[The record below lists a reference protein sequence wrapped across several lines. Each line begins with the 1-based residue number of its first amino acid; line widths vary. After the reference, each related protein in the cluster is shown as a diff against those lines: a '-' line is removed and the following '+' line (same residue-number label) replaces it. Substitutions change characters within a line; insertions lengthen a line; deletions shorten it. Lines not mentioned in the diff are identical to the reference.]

1 MLTQMTVDD
10 SHVPGM
16 LPRVWRFLY
25 KPWAEKK
32 KSLYF
37 RWMSMFPELPA
48 PLRLPFGAWWLVRR
62 DNAGMPISQ
71 GEFEPGEIA
80 FVTRLLKPGMTVLD
94 IGAHHG
100 LYTLLASKRV
110 GPRGKVFSFEKSTR
124 ERTALLQHL
133 RINHCANVVVEP
145 FAVGDTNGNLNLC
158 ALSDL
163 PNGHNGSANL
173 AADVPVTLKPAPVPV
188 VKLDDW
194 LVTKRINEVDCIKL
208 DLEGG
213 ELEVLEGASHLMS

>member
-1 MLTQMTVDD
+1 MTTNVATA
-10 SHVPGM
+10 HAT
-16 LPRVWRFLY
+16 LPRAMRFLQ
-25 KPWAEKK
+25 KPWAEQK
-32 KSLYF
+32 KSLSCGGPTF
-37 RWMSMFPELPA
+37 FPDPPV

-62 DNAGMPISQ
+62 DNAGLPISQ
-71 GEFEPGEIA
+71 GQFESSATA
-80 FVTRLLKPGMTVLD
+80 FLSRFLQPGMTVLD

-110 GPRGKVFSFEKSTR
+110 GPQGKVFSFEKSTR

-145 FAVGDTNGNLNLC
+145 FAVGATNGNLNLC

-173 AADVPVTLKPAPVPV
+173 AADVPVTL
-188 VKLDDW
+188 
-194 LVTKRINEVDCIKL
+194 
-208 DLEGG
+208 
-213 ELEVLEGASHLMS
+213 